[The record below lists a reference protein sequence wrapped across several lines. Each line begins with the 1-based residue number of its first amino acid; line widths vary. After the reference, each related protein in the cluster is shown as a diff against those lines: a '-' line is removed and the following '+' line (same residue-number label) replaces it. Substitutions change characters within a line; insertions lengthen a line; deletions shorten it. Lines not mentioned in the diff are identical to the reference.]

1 MAFLK
6 IPNRRYIQ
14 ILVGFYLAAS
24 FNKIK
29 TNIMK
34 LFKSILAVA
43 VLALTIISCKKD
55 NTAAPAAA
63 VAATGSFTWKE
74 NGVAHTADSANY
86 FVGGGITSIYAY
98 EKRGTSSERFF
109 EINLTTSA
117 AGTFTY
123 NLAGPNFFY
132 YLAGTVG
139 NSASAGSI
147 IISNYD
153 IANNKLTGTFTG
165 AIIGART
172 LTEGVFTSI
181 RKQ

>member
-1 MAFLK
+1 MPFLK
-6 IPNRRYIQ
+6 IPNGRYIQ
-14 ILVGFYLAAS
+14 ILIAFYFAPSL
-24 FNKIK
+24 NKIK
-29 TNIMK
+29 TYIMK

-55 NTAAPAAA
+55 NTAAA

-74 NGVAHTADSANY
+74 NGVAHIADSANY

-117 AGTFTY
+117 AGAFSY

-132 YLAGTVG
+132 YQVGTAG